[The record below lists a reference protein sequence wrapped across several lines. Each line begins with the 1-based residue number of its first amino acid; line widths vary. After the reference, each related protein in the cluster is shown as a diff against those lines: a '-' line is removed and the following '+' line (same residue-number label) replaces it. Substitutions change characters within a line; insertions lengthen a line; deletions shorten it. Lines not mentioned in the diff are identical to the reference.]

1 MAQLVPNT
9 EATLP
14 QPPRQTVDGLIALIN
29 KIGPAIVMVHSQS
42 GIYGVLTGVALP
54 ELVKGLVNIEGRT
67 GCQLSPEQ
75 IQILAKVPTL
85 VVAGDHEW
93 NGEQEGRAAV
103 AALKTAGGKADFL
116 ATHEKGVRGNTH
128 MMMMDFNNLQVAD
141 GIIEWLKRNVKKRG
155 KKNN

>member
-42 GIYGVLTGVALP
+42 GIYGALTAVALS
-54 ELVKGLVNIEGRT
+54 EQVKGFINVEGRT
-67 GCQLSPEQ
+67 GCQLTPEQ
-75 IQILAKVPTL
+75 IQTLAKVPTL
-85 VVAGDHEW
+85 IVAGDHEW

-103 AALKTAGGKADFL
+103 AALKAAGGSADFL
-116 ATHEKGVRGNTH
+116 ATREKGVRGNTH
-128 MMMMDFNNLQVAD
+128 MMMLDFNNLQVAEW
-141 GIIEWLKRNVKKRG
+141 IIEWLGTNVKNRG
-155 KKNN
+155 RTR